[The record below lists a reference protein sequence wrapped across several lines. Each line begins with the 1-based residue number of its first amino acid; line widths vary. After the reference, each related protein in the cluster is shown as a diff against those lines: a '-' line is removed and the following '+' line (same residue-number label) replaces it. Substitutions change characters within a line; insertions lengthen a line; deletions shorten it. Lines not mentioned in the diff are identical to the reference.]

1 MMDFCKIVGSIV
13 WKDILLESRTKDI
26 SLSII
31 IFASLVLLIFNF
43 AVEPTTQIMAIVAPG
58 IMWVAITFAGVLG
71 LTRSLALEKESGNL
85 HALMTSPISRESI
98 FYGKMLSNFLFMFF
112 TVVIVFPIFT
122 VLFNL
127 STFSINLYLIA
138 ILTIIGTSCA
148 GTLFATM
155 AINTRSREIMLP
167 LLFLPIIV
175 PIVIAAVEATG
186 PLITNTNTGSQY
198 QWIYLLGVMDLILLV
213 ICPLGFSI
221 IIEE

>member
-1 MMDFCKIVGSIV
+1 MIDFCKIVGSII

-26 SLSII
+26 LLSLIV
-31 IFASLVLLIFNF
+31 FASLVLLIFNF

-58 IMWVAITFAGVLG
+58 IMWIAITFAGILG
-71 LTRSLALEKESGNL
+71 LTRSLALEKEAGNM
-85 HALMTSPISRESI
+85 HALMASPIGREAI

-122 VLFNL
+122 VLFNV

-138 ILTIIGTSCA
+138 ILTIIGTSCV

-155 AINTRSREIMLP
+155 AVNTRSREVMLP

-175 PIVIAAVEATG
+175 PIIIAAVEATG
-186 PLITNTNTGSQY
+186 PLITNTNAGYQY

-213 ICPLGFSI
+213 ICPLGFNI

>member
-1 MMDFCKIVGSIV
+1 MIDFCKIIGSIV

-26 SLSII
+26 LLSVIL
-31 IFASLVLLIFNF
+31 FASLVLLIFNF

-58 IMWVAITFAGVLG
+58 IMWISITFAGVLG

-85 HALMTSPISRESI
+85 HALMTSPIGREAI
-98 FYGKMLSNFLFMFF
+98 FFGKMLGNFLFMFF

-122 VLFNL
+122 VLFNV

-138 ILTIIGTSCA
+138 ILTIMGTACV

-167 LLFLPIIV
+167 LLFFPLIV
-175 PIVIAAVEATG
+175 PIIIAAVEATG
-186 PLITNTNTGSQY
+186 PLITNASAGSQY